1 MSLKKNIYIPIEIKV
16 REFVPK
22 VFFAHKAAK
31 KNYRI
36 YIGSKNRILEIIEKK
51 EKKGGV
57 FFYKGGLNK
66 NASSLIK
73 KKCDLFAIMDE
84 EIVPNMQKYMYRM
97 SDQSFFS
104 YIIKN
109 RLEQNNVDKYYTS
122 NKEINNAA
130 KKVLSNKT
138 FSLSTGNL
146 KIDLWK
152 DKNLDLY
159 AAKKKIIKKKFKNFI
174 IFNSDI
180 RYLHNKNDFED
191 NFDLDVYK
199 SLKKDSRFIKKEMS
213 SLKRFSKFKNKN
225 FLFLIK
231 LLNNIDK
238 NLKKIKLIIRP
249 HPTEDINIWRIVTKN
264 LKNIEIS
271 PPTDDVI
278 PYILASKGVIHNG
291 CTTSNA
297 SICLNKPTGYL
308 IDNSNKYNKD
318 YIVKNKLK
326 YCFKISNSQDF
337 IYWLNNLNKYKPL
350 NDKNKRNFF
359 KKMNIQKESVSDL
372 VIKDLSNSQIFK
384 EKKIYI
390 PKENMNYFSE
400 FLFKMKSIIK
410 KTLYMKKKRFY
421 ISKIPSAITHLE
433 ANKYI
438 KILDKNDKRK
448 EKTLIRQVKN
458 NLIEIECS

>member
-1 MSLKKNIYIPIEIKV
+1 
-16 REFVPK
+16 
-22 VFFAHKAAK
+22 
-31 KNYRI
+31 
-36 YIGSKNRILEIIEKK
+36 
-51 EKKGGV
+51 
-57 FFYKGGLNK
+57 
-66 NASSLIK
+66 
-73 KKCDLFAIMDE
+73 
-84 EIVPNMQKYMYRM
+84 M
-97 SDQSFFS
+97 SDQSIFS

-130 KKVLSNKT
+130 KKVLSNKI

-213 SLKRFSKFKNKN
+213 NLKRFSKFKNKN

>member
-22 VFFAHKAAK
+22 IFFAHKAAE

-36 YIGSKNRILEIIEKK
+36 YIGSKDKILEIIEKK
-51 EKKGGV
+51 EKKGGI

-66 NASSLIK
+66 DASNLIK

-84 EIVPNMQKYMYRM
+84 EIVPNMQKYMNKM

-109 RLEQNNVDKYYTS
+109 RLDQNNADKYYTS

-130 KKVLSNKT
+130 KKVLPNKT
-138 FSLSTGNL
+138 LSLPTGNL

-152 DKNLDLY
+152 DGNLDLY
-159 AAKKKIIKKKFKNFI
+159 AAKKKKIEKKFKNFI

-180 RYLHNKNDFED
+180 RYLHKKNDFED
-191 NFDLDVYK
+191 SFDLDVFK
-199 SLKKDSRFIKKEMS
+199 SLKKDSKFIKTEMS
-213 SLKRFSKFKNKN
+213 NLKRFSKFKNEN

-231 LLNNIDK
+231 LLAKVDK

-249 HPTEDINIWRIVTKN
+249 HPTEDINIWRTVTKSF
-264 LKNIEIS
+264 KNIEIC
-271 PPTDDVI
+271 PPRDDVI

-308 IDNSNKYNKD
+308 VDNSNIYNKD
-318 YIVKNKLK
+318 YVVKNKLK
-326 YCFKISNSQDF
+326 YCFKISNSEDF
-337 IYWLNNLNKYKPL
+337 IYWLNNLNKHKPL
-350 NDKNKRNFF
+350 NYRNKESFF

-372 VIKDLSNSQIFK
+372 VIKDLSNSKVFK

-390 PKENMNYFSE
+390 PKENINYFTE
-400 FLFKMKSIIK
+400 FLFKIKNKIK
-410 KTLYMKKKRFY
+410 KILYTKKKRLY

-448 EKTLIRQVKN
+448 EKTLIRQVKD